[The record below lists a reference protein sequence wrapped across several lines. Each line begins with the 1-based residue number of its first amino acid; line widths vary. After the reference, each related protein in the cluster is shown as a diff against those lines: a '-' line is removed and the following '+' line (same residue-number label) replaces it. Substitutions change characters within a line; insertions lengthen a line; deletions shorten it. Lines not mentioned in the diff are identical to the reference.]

1 MKYVRK
7 LERFAS
13 TAIKNFKF
21 TNSQG
26 DTIQYS
32 GEVSNGLPNGQGT
45 GIFFDTSEES
55 YTGTWINGVPN
66 GYGTMKVS
74 QPNGSKFVYTGQ
86 ISNGQANGQGTLS
99 FTQGP
104 HKGDS
109 YFGPFKNNNFHTEG
123 MFLTVQCYEV
133 QFLSKTQILTKPVLI
148 FCIHKI
154 HQKSLSLFFG
164 RNMDF

>member
-1 MKYVRK
+1 MLRAPY
-7 LERFAS
+7 F

-26 DTIQYS
+26 DTIEYS

-45 GIFFDTSEES
+45 GIFFDTAEES

-99 FTQGP
+99 FTEGP
-104 HKGDS
+104 YKGDS

-123 MFLTVQCYEV
+123 ILLLTLKNLFIYTKEYCFRQSNWKVHYIWRRS
-133 QFLSKTQILTKPVLI
+133 LWGILWQYYP
-148 FCIHKI
+148 
-154 HQKSLSLFFG
+154 
-164 RNMDF
+164 

>member
-1 MKYVRK
+1 MVCQMDKAQEYFSIP
-7 LERFAS
+7 L
-13 TAIKNFKF
+13 KNH
-21 TNSQG
+21 TQG
-26 DTIQYS
+26 L
-32 GEVSNGLPNGQGT
+32 GLMVYQTVMEP
-45 GIFFDTSEES
+45 S
-55 YTGTWINGVPN
+55 
-66 GYGTMKVS
+66 MKVS

-133 QFLSKTQILTKPVLI
+133 QFLSKTQSLTKPI
-148 FCIHKI
+148 
-154 HQKSLSLFFG
+154 
-164 RNMDF
+164 

>member
-109 YFGPFKNNNFHTEG
+109 YFGPFKNNNFHTDG
-123 MFLTVQCYEV
+123 MFLTVQC
-133 QFLSKTQILTKPVLI
+133 
-148 FCIHKI
+148 
-154 HQKSLSLFFG
+154 
-164 RNMDF
+164 